1 MEHPFI
7 QDLASLNEDALIQ
20 RISDLRSK
28 MSWCLQSG
36 KGEMARQISMAVES
50 YQQEYNRRLAEKNKD
65 AAGFQDK
72 ITVK

>member
-7 QDLASLNEDALIQ
+7 QDLKSLNEDELIQ

-28 MSWCLQSG
+28 LTWCMQSG
-36 KGEMARQISMAVES
+36 KGEMARQITMAVES
-50 YQQEYNRRLAEKNKD
+50 YQQEYNRRLAEKNKATD
-65 AAGFQDK
+65 GFQDK

>member
-7 QDLASLNEDALIQ
+7 NDLESLDEDALIQ

-28 MSWCLQSG
+28 LTWCVQSG
-36 KGEMARQISMAVES
+36 KGEMARQISMAVDS
-50 YQQEYNRRLAEKNKD
+50 YQQEYNRRLASKNQD
-65 AAGFQDK
+65 AAAFQNK